1 MNAKSGHSPSRVG
14 LPRGPLDLLAK
25 AALAPPEIAR
35 HAWAEWRRG
44 YTLDETPWNEV
55 RMLGSVAPRLKW
67 LERDASIAPRIQGI
81 RKFLYAQT
89 QMCLMG
95 AMDGLRALSAAGIP
109 FMFLK
114 GTARIARNPAAAQER
129 LVRDVDILVRPEHKD
144 EAIALLVKSG
154 WSFGASGRWQTYWF
168 QVDNTANHHAWSYAK
183 GSSEIDLHHFS
194 NALNRLLGDDDA
206 LWRRAAALDW
216 RGLPLFVPSPT
227 DNLIVSLVHGVRW
240 SKDEAADWTV
250 DASASIDSGL
260 VDWPVFVAE
269 VQARRLEAEAAVGL
283 RYLKDA
289 LARPIPSETLT
300 ELERGIT
307 PAQRAEYAWY
317 ATSPAPRNFVEMAN
331 ALEMSQQRL
340 FQRLQRSTVADR
352 EFTLF
357 LRAKLQPNAPT
368 KFDITALDDAIG
380 KLTIIIRLD
389 TDLPRGTRVLGAIS
403 IMGLLLDHAYV
414 PVARLEDG
422 GNGCELA
429 FTVLLPL
436 LKKRG
441 VKFVM
446 FVAGVAGET
455 TPFIWKRKFKA

>member
-1 MNAKSGHSPSRVG
+1 MNAEGGGSSGRAG

-35 HAWAEWRRG
+35 QAWAEWRRG

-67 LERDASIAPRIQGI
+67 LEKDASIAPRIQGI

-89 QMCLMG
+89 QICLMG
-95 AMDGLRALSAAGIP
+95 AMEGLRALSGAGIP

-129 LVRDVDILVRPEHKD
+129 LVRDVDILVHPEHKD
-144 EAIALLVKSG
+144 EAIGLLLKAG
-154 WSFGASGRWQTYWF
+154 WGFSASGRWQAYWF

-183 GSSEIDLHHFS
+183 GNSEIDVHHFS

-206 LWRRAAALDW
+206 LWQRAEPLDW

-227 DNLIVSLVHGVRW
+227 DNLIVSLAHGVRW

-250 DASASIDSGL
+250 DASASIDSGI

-269 VQARRLEAEAAVGL
+269 IQSRKIEAEAAAGL

-289 LARPIPSETLT
+289 LTRPIPSEVLNM
-300 ELERGIT
+300 LEAGIT

-317 ATSPAPRNFVEMAN
+317 AKSPAPRNFAEMAN

-340 FQRLQRSTVADR
+340 LRRLRGSTISGR
-352 EFTLF
+352 EFTLL
-357 LRAKLQPNAPT
+357 LRAKLEPNAPT

-380 KLTIIIRLD
+380 KLTIIVRLD
-389 TDLPRGTRVLGAIS
+389 TDLPRGTRILGAIS

-414 PVARLEDG
+414 PVMGLEDG
-422 GNGCELA
+422 GNGCELT
-429 FTVLLPL
+429 FSVFLPL

-441 VKFVM
+441 VKYVM
-446 FVAGVAGET
+446 FVAGIAGET
-455 TPFIWKRKFKA
+455 TPFIWKKKFKA